1 MQKIVTRNFDR
12 ENWDPQTFF
21 EEISIQM
28 RECCAGRKVFLLV
41 SGGVDSTVVFA
52 LLNKILGAD
61 RVLGLH
67 VDTGLMRLDESA
79 AVLDYM
85 KNHGFHNLK
94 IEDASQEFLK
104 ALHNVYDP
112 EKKRQIIGQLYIDI
126 KEKVSA
132 KLELNTE
139 EWVLAQGTIY
149 PDILETAAKDAGS
162 KDAQKVKTH
171 HNRVDAIMELIEKG
185 LIVEPV
191 AQLYKDEVRSLGEYL
206 GLPRELVWR
215 HPFPGPGLGVRCLCS
230 DGSVS
235 EVSADD
241 IHKLKNITSQI
252 GYKSGILPLKSVGVK
267 NGARTYAHPA
277 VVQGVCDWSIL
288 EKLSADITNA
298 VPSINRV
305 VYALSN
311 GETHSYKLTKCHI
324 TKERLN
330 KLRAVD
336 SIVTEALRQSGEYDT
351 IWQMPVVL
359 LPVVNERGGE
369 CVVLRPIMSKD
380 AMAAKFVP
388 LKPQTLKIIVEKS
401 ANVDGIGDLF
411 FDITNKPPATIEWE

>member
-1 MQKIVTRNFDR
+1 MQKTVTRNFDR
-12 ENWDPQTFF
+12 ENFHPQTFF
-21 EEISIQM
+21 NEISIQIQQ
-28 RECCAGRKVFLLV
+28 CCEDRKVFLLV

-52 LLNKILGAD
+52 LLNKILGPH

-94 IEDASQEFLK
+94 IEDASQEFLN
-104 ALHNVYDP
+104 ALDGVYDP
-112 EKKRQIIGQLYIDI
+112 EKKREIIGRLYIDI
-126 KEKVSA
+126 KEKVSE
-132 KLELNTE
+132 KLELNID

-149 PDILETAAKDAGS
+149 PDILETAAKDSGD
-162 KDAQKVKTH
+162 KGAQKVKTH

-191 AQLYKDEVRSLGEYL
+191 AQLYKDEVRSLGEFL
-206 GLPRELVWR
+206 GLPKELVWR

-230 DGSVS
+230 DGNFSGI
-235 EVSADD
+235 SAADTD
-241 IHKLKNITSQI
+241 KLKSIAKQA
-252 GYKSGILPLKSVGVK
+252 GYESCILPLRSVGVK

-277 VVQGVCDWSIL
+277 VVRGLCDWSLL
-288 EKLSADITNA
+288 EKLSADITN
-298 VPSINRV
+298 SIPTVNRV
-305 VYALSN
+305 VYALDDN
-311 GETHSYKLTKCHI
+311 APHSYKLTKCHI
-324 TKERLN
+324 TKERLD

-336 SIVTEALRQSGEYDT
+336 SIAADTLRQSGEYDD

-369 CVVLRPIMSKD
+369 CVVLRPITSKD
-380 AMAAKFVP
+380 ALTAKFVP
-388 LKPQTLKIIVEKS
+388 LKPQTLQIIAEKS
-401 ANVDGIGDLF
+401 SRVDGTGDLF
-411 FDITNKPPATIEWE
+411 FDITNKPPGTIEWE

>member
-1 MQKIVTRNFDR
+1 MQKTVTRNFGR
-12 ENWDPQTFF
+12 ENFHPQTFF
-21 EEISIQM
+21 DEISIQM
-28 RECCAGRKVFLLV
+28 RECCADRKVFLLV

-52 LLNKILGAD
+52 LLNKILGPH

-112 EKKRQIIGQLYIDI
+112 EKKREIIGQLYIDI

-132 KLELNTE
+132 KLALNTD

-149 PDILETAAKDAGS
+149 PDILETAAKDGG

-191 AQLYKDEVRSLGEYL
+191 AQLYKDEVRRLGEYL
-206 GLPRELVWR
+206 GLPKELVWR

-235 EVSADD
+235 DVPAED
-241 IHKLKNITSQI
+241 IDRLKNIASQA
-252 GYKSGILPLKSVGVK
+252 GYESGILPLKSVGVK
-267 NGARTYAHPA
+267 NGGRTYAHPA
-277 VVQGVCDWSIL
+277 VVKGPCDWSAL
-288 EKLSADITNA
+288 EKLSADITNSI
-298 VPSINRV
+298 PSINRV
-305 VYALSN
+305 VYALDSK
-311 GETHSYKLTKCHI
+311 ETHCYKLTECHI
-324 TKERLN
+324 TKERLD

-336 SIVTEALRQSGEYDT
+336 SIVTETLRQSGEYDT

-359 LPVVNERGGE
+359 LPVVNEQGGE

-388 LKPQTLKIIVEKS
+388 LKPETLQIITEKS
-401 ANVDGIGDLF
+401 SHISGTGDLF
-411 FDITNKPPATIEWE
+411 FDITNKPPGTIEWE